1 MPSLWYRLIPKV
13 KILNNKTVLAS
24 FLNDTVDIK
33 IYYILVSEYGIYY
46 N

>member
-1 MPSLWYRLIPKV
+1 MPSLWHRLIPKV